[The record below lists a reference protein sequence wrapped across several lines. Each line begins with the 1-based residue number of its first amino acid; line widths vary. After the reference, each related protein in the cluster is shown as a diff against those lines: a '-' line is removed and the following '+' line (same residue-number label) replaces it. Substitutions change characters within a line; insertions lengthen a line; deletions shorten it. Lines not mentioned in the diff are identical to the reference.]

1 MRSMRTRHTDWIH
14 LELTSKCNLMCVYCP
29 KKHDAEEGFRT
40 VLFSKKQFDQLL
52 PSLRKRGIHLLNLSG
67 TGETT
72 TREDWHQFAAQVQ
85 AMAIPCDIVTTLSRP
100 LNPVEIVDPFQ
111 KERGGAA

>member
-14 LELTSKCNLMCVYCP
+14 LELTSKGNFRSVYCP
-29 KKHDAEEGFRT
+29 KSHDPEEGSRT

-52 PSLRKRGIHLLNLSG
+52 PSLRKRGSHLLNLSG

-72 TREDWHQFAAQVQ
+72 TREHWHQFAAQVQ
-85 AMAIPCDIVTTLSRP
+85 AMAIPCDIATNLARP
-100 LNPVEIVDPFQ
+100 LNSVEIVDPFQ
-111 KERGGAA
+111 KERGRTA